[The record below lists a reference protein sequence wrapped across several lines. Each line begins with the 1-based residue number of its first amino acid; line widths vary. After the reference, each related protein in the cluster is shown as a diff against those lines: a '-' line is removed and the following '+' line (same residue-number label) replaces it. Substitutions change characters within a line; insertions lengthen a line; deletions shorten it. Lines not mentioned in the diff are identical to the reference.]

1 MLPCKFPMAV
11 WQNHNCHSAQ
21 ASTEVST
28 LENISQNLPKCAI
41 DSVNQYCLL
50 SFFKKLEP
58 NLKNRIKTQMMP
70 RKKQS
75 AKARKK
81 EWEKSDTEQ
90 ESYESEP
97 EFDDDEELEDD

>member
-1 MLPCKFPMAV
+1 
-11 WQNHNCHSAQ
+11 
-21 ASTEVST
+21 
-28 LENISQNLPKCAI
+28 
-41 DSVNQYCLL
+41 
-50 SFFKKLEP
+50 
-58 NLKNRIKTQMMP
+58 MMP

-97 EFDDDEELEDD
+97 EFDDDEEPEGDWASYAIQGKIAKMGWSAPSIPCFPSTRASQNWYLDKHILLPDYPWEISSSLLLVNVIIGE

>member
-1 MLPCKFPMAV
+1 
-11 WQNHNCHSAQ
+11 
-21 ASTEVST
+21 
-28 LENISQNLPKCAI
+28 
-41 DSVNQYCLL
+41 
-50 SFFKKLEP
+50 
-58 NLKNRIKTQMMP
+58 MMP

-97 EFDDDEELEDD
+97 EFDDEEVPEDD